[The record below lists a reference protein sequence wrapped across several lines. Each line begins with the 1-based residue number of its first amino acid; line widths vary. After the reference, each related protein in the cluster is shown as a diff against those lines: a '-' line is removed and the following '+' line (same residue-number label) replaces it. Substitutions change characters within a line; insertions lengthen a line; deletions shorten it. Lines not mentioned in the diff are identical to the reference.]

1 MAITA
6 FCCQRLRCLSLSP
19 ALFALVSHAQL
30 STATT
35 CVFSEWILGIGGWQ
49 ENQKP
54 ATQICHR
61 LRNKAQ
67 LSERGTHPRDTRVH
81 QRAADARAPFSAS
94 TLPPTPPPPLL
105 RLPHWAPSSRSSSPP
120 PLPSQVRKPA
130 GAGQPWLPATR
141 ALAGLRA
148 LSSSP
153 TPIPQSQLSE
163 TNPEA
168 ARKGKSGRRW
178 GPAAGPGVPA
188 PALSCSPTGSSQMGR
203 ALSLCLP
210 RSLERSLRPGYLGGL
225 QDGTAREGS
234 LCAAPRE

>member
-1 MAITA
+1 M
-6 FCCQRLRCLSLSP
+6 SY
-19 ALFALVSHAQL
+19 AQV

-35 CVFSEWILGIGGWQ
+35 CVFSEWILGVGGWQ

-67 LSERGTHPRDTRVH
+67 LSERGTHPGDPRVH

-94 TLPPTPPPPLL
+94 TPPSASAPRSALLPLL
-105 RLPHWAPSSRSSSPP
+105 LPS

-130 GAGQPWLPATR
+130 RAGQPPLRQPAPSQGSARSALVPPPALPQPLSPSTGKLNSKRPGR
-141 ALAGLRA
+141 A
-148 LSSSP
+148 
-153 TPIPQSQLSE
+153 
-163 TNPEA
+163 EA
-168 ARKGKSGRRW
+168 EGTEGRR
-178 GPAAGPGVPA
+178 PGPGCLP
-188 PALSCSPTGSSQMGR
+188 PALSYSPTGSSQTGR
-203 ALSLCLP
+203 ALTLCLP
-210 RSLERSLRPGYLGGL
+210 RSLDRSLRPGYLGGL

>member
-1 MAITA
+1 M
-6 FCCQRLRCLSLSP
+6 CGRVNRRKEEREGQWPPSNPGQRVMRQGQRVSCAEGWLAEQISHLSSKACVAG
-19 ALFALVSHAQL
+19 ALAELFL
-30 STATT
+30 AT
-35 CVFSEWILGIGGWQ
+35 
-49 ENQKP
+49 
-54 ATQICHR
+54 
-61 LRNKAQ
+61 
-67 LSERGTHPRDTRVH
+67 
-81 QRAADARAPFSAS
+81 
-94 TLPPTPPPPLL
+94 
-105 RLPHWAPSSRSSSPP
+105 RSSSPP

-148 LSSSP
+148 FSSCP

-188 PALSCSPTGSSQMGR
+188 PALSCSPTGSSQTGR

>member
-1 MAITA
+1 MGRKGEQISGRILRMAITA

-94 TLPPTPPPPLL
+94 TLPPTPTSQIKHNAK
-105 RLPHWAPSSRSSSPP
+105 RKSSITHHN
-120 PLPSQVRKPA
+120 QN
-130 GAGQPWLPATR
+130 T
-141 ALAGLRA
+141 
-148 LSSSP
+148 
-153 TPIPQSQLSE
+153 
-163 TNPEA
+163 
-168 ARKGKSGRRW
+168 
-178 GPAAGPGVPA
+178 
-188 PALSCSPTGSSQMGR
+188 
-203 ALSLCLP
+203 
-210 RSLERSLRPGYLGGL
+210 
-225 QDGTAREGS
+225 
-234 LCAAPRE
+234 

>member
-1 MAITA
+1 MGRKGGQISGRILRMAITA

-94 TLPPTPPPPLL
+94 TLPPTPHPHFCVCPTERPPP
-105 RLPHWAPSSRSSSPP
+105 APPPPSPP
-120 PLPSQVRKPA
+120 QPSTETRRGWAAVAPGNPRPR
-130 GAGQPWLPATR
+130 GAPRPR
-141 ALAGLRA
+141 FV
-148 LSSSP
+148 SDP
-153 TPIPQSQLSE
+153 
-163 TNPEA
+163 NP
-168 ARKGKSGRRW
+168 S
-178 GPAAGPGVPA
+178 VPA
-188 PALSCSPTGSSQMGR
+188 Q
-203 ALSLCLP
+203 
-210 RSLERSLRPGYLGGL
+210 
-225 QDGTAREGS
+225 
-234 LCAAPRE
+234 

>member
-1 MAITA
+1 MRQEALCDVPRGA
-6 FCCQRLRCLSLSP
+6 EGPRQRLGRR
-19 ALFALVSHAQL
+19 
-30 STATT
+30 
-35 CVFSEWILGIGGWQ
+35 E
-49 ENQKP
+49 
-54 ATQICHR
+54 
-61 LRNKAQ
+61 
-67 LSERGTHPRDTRVH
+67 
-81 QRAADARAPFSAS
+81 AA
-94 TLPPTPPPPLL
+94 
-105 RLPHWAPSSRSSSPP
+105 SPP

-148 LSSSP
+148 LSSCP

-188 PALSCSPTGSSQMGR
+188 PALSCSPTGSSQTGR

-234 LCAAPRE
+234 LCAAPREYMALKKKGKDTNKKKKLRKGSRCWVN

>member
-6 FCCQRLRCLSLSP
+6 FCCQRLRCLSLSL

-81 QRAADARAPFSAS
+81 QRAADARAPFSAF
-94 TLPPTPPPPLL
+94 TLPPPPPTPTSASAPLSALLPLL
-105 RLPHWAPSSRSSSPP
+105 LPTSPP
-120 PLPSQVRKPA
+120 QPSTETRRGWAAVAPGNPRPR
-130 GAGQPWLPATR
+130 GAPRTQF
-141 ALAGLRA
+141 
-148 LSSSP
+148 LSDP
-153 TPIPQSQLSE
+153 
-163 TNPEA
+163 NP
-168 ARKGKSGRRW
+168 S
-178 GPAAGPGVPA
+178 VPA
-188 PALSCSPTGSSQMGR
+188 QWN
-203 ALSLCLP
+203 
-210 RSLERSLRPGYLGGL
+210 
-225 QDGTAREGS
+225 
-234 LCAAPRE
+234 